1 MACETEV
8 LHETTQN
15 LSKKELCQLLGI
27 SSATLYRM
35 VKAGSF
41 PGSIRISENMVG
53 WLAGDVD
60 EWLHSLPKN
69 KLEEREND

>member
-1 MACETEV
+1 MKQ
-8 LHETTQN
+8 LKIYR
-15 LSKKELCQLLGI
+15 KKELCQLLGI

-69 KLEEREND
+69 KLEVREND

>member
-1 MACETEV
+1 MKQLKIYRKKQLCE
-8 LHETTQN
+8 
-15 LSKKELCQLLGI
+15 LLGF

-41 PGSIRISENMVG
+41 PNSIRMSEHMVG
-53 WLAGDVD
+53 WLASDVD

-69 KLEEREND
+69 KLEVREND

>member
-1 MACETEV
+1 
-8 LHETTQN
+8 
-15 LSKKELCQLLGI
+15 
-27 SSATLYRM
+27 M